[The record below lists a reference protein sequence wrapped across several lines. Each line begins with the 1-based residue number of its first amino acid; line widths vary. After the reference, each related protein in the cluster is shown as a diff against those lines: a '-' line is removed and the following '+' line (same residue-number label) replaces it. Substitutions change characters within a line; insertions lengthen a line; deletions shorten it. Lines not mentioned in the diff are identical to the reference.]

1 MNRSRH
7 RRQSRGRWLVA
18 VAAALAVL
26 VLVVAMA
33 WADRDSGRD
42 GSAAGGTAAA
52 GSSAMPGDDSAAAQL
67 RRPATSMPAPQQES
81 ASGSATGADDQ
92 DLAVEAGA
100 TQARRLDAVP
110 LTGSYRPGATLR
122 VQLADSD
129 GEWSSYPLS
138 IVVDDEGHFSTFVEL
153 GRTGPN
159 RLRMVEPATGV
170 TSNEVVVTVG

>member
-7 RRQSRGRWLVA
+7 RKQNRGRWLAA

-33 WADRDSGRD
+33 WADRDGDGD
-42 GSAAGGTAAA
+42 GSAAGGPAAA
-52 GSSAMPGDDSAAAQL
+52 GSSAAPSDDSAAAQL
-67 RRPATSMPAPQQES
+67 RSPATTLPAPQQES
-81 ASGSATGADDQ
+81 ASSTATGADDQ